1 MSHNEKRRKGIWV
14 ALALSVKWKMMT
26 MLMTIVT
33 EFAALFLRMAS
44 LNAMMP
50 VIKMRDAAAAL
61 LAASQVIV
69 LMVMIVFSPLARLHE
84 RLDCISCNV
93 RVNNKVFTPLLY

>member
-1 MSHNEKRRKGIWV
+1 
-14 ALALSVKWKMMT
+14 MT

-33 EFAALFLRMAS
+33 EFAALFLAP

-50 VIKMRDAAAAL
+50 LIKMRDAAAL

-69 LMVMIVFSPLARLHE
+69 VMVMIVFSPLARLYE

-93 RVNNKVFTPLLY
+93 RVNNKVFIPLL

>member
-1 MSHNEKRRKGIWV
+1 
-14 ALALSVKWKMMT
+14 MT

-33 EFAALFLRMAS
+33 EFAALFLAP

-50 VIKMRDAAAAL
+50 LIKMRDAAAAL

-69 LMVMIVFSPLARLHE
+69 VMVMIVFSPLARLDDYE

-93 RVNNKVFTPLLY
+93 CVNNKVFIPLL

>member
-1 MSHNEKRRKGIWV
+1 
-14 ALALSVKWKMMT
+14 MT
-26 MLMTIVT
+26 MLMTILT
-33 EFAALFLRMAS
+33 EFAALFPAAP

-50 VIKMRDAAAAL
+50 LIKMRDAAAAL

-69 LMVMIVFSPLARLHE
+69 VMVMIVFSPLARLYE

-93 RVNNKVFTPLLY
+93 RVNNKVFMPLLYSRD

>member
-1 MSHNEKRRKGIWV
+1 
-14 ALALSVKWKMMT
+14 MT

-33 EFAALFLRMAS
+33 EFAALFPAP

-50 VIKMRDAAAAL
+50 LIKMRDAAAAL

-69 LMVMIVFSPLARLHE
+69 VMVMIVFSPLARLYE

-93 RVNNKVFTPLLY
+93 RVNNKVFMPLYGTRHI

>member
-1 MSHNEKRRKGIWV
+1 
-14 ALALSVKWKMMT
+14 MT

-33 EFAALFLRMAS
+33 EFAALFLAP

-50 VIKMRDAAAAL
+50 LIKMRDAAAL

-69 LMVMIVFSPLARLHE
+69 VMVMIVFSPLARLYDYE

-93 RVNNKVFTPLLY
+93 RVNNKVFMPLFQ

>member
-1 MSHNEKRRKGIWV
+1 
-14 ALALSVKWKMMT
+14 MT

-33 EFAALFLRMAS
+33 EFAALFLAP

-50 VIKMRDAAAAL
+50 LIKMRDAAAL

-69 LMVMIVFSPLARLHE
+69 LMVMIVFSPPLARLSI

-93 RVNNKVFTPLLY
+93 RVNNKVFMPLLY

>member
-1 MSHNEKRRKGIWV
+1 
-14 ALALSVKWKMMT
+14 MT

-33 EFAALFLRMAS
+33 EFAALFLRGMAP

-50 VIKMRDAAAAL
+50 LIKMRDAAAAL

-69 LMVMIVFSPLARLHE
+69 VMVMIVFSPLARLHE

-93 RVNNKVFTPLLY
+93 RVNNKVFMPLFLITGLEQF